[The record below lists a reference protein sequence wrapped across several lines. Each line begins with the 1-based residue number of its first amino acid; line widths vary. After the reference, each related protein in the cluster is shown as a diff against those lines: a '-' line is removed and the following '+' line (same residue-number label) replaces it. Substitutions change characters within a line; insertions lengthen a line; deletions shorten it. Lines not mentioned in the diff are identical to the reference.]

1 MIQLLRGW
9 SVLNE
14 DNVELVDEPVA
25 GFDEGLVVVVLD
37 EADDIATFA
46 TDKALVNVL
55 FLVDVHRGMLVI
67 VVPACGA
74 FGELTH
80 AIERNTKFGADVE
93 DGELAEFLEI

>member
-1 MIQLLRGW
+1 M
-9 SVLNE
+9 E
-14 DNVELVDEPVA
+14 FVDEPVA

-46 TDKALVNVL
+46 TDKALIDVL
-55 FLVDVHRGMLVI
+55 FLVDVHGGMGI
-67 VVPACGA
+67 VVIPTLGSL
-74 FGELTH
+74 GELTH